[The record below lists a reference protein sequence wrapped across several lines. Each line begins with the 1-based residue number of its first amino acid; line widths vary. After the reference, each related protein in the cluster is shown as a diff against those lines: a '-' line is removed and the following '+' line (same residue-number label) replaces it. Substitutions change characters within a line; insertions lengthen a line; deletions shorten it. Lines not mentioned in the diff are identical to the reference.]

1 MSILVHFSRACL
13 ALHAVALC
21 NPGVHGVLC
30 TLCLLFAGAH
40 ALVPCMQACERSKPP
55 LTLLCLLCTRGWAT
69 HGTACLRN
77 RNANPT
83 GQVPSPFA
91 HCSAG
96 GRHVAPLPPPRGAA
110 PRLQARPEHGVC
122 RWVMGMAAAFGLC
135 SAGSQAHQPGRLQA
149 RPERGVCR
157 WVAAEACAFV
167 FFTKLTTLFGRHA
180 RQEQHLQADARATC
194 GCMQF
199 WLLQVDSGGCCLTHA
214 PSGAPTSRLSL
225 LQAASLCRLA
235 QPGVVGLLRCFSN
248 SVCLPT
254 WLPCCTYRRHLPSVG
269 RRL

>member
-1 MSILVHFSRACL
+1 MSSPAHLGLACD
-13 ALHAVALC
+13 ALHAVSLC
-21 NPGVHGVLC
+21 NLGVCVVLC
-30 TLCLLFAGAH
+30 TPCLIFAGVC

-83 GQVPSPFA
+83 GQVPSPLA

-157 WVAAEACAFV
+157 RVAAAAC
-167 FFTKLTTLFGRHA
+167 TLTTLFGRHA
-180 RQEQHLQADARATC
+180 RQSSTCRRTLGQPLAARSW
-194 GCMQF
+194 GCCK
-199 WLLQVDSGGCCLTHA
+199 SGGCLQTHV
-214 PSGAPTSRLSL
+214 PSGTLTSGS
-225 LQAASLCRLA
+225 
-235 QPGVVGLLRCFSN
+235 
-248 SVCLPT
+248 
-254 WLPCCTYRRHLPSVG
+254 PCCRQLPSVG
-269 RRL
+269 